1 MSYVRYNVSCL
12 RDYKKI
18 GLCSTNFHNTL
29 SQISTSSSFRLKI
42 SIFINT
48 STIVSKLHSFTM
60 HDMKSTLMLLKIF
73 TMTPE
78 NFRFNKRY
86 QIFTFFESS
95 SEKYFRS
102 FLFYGYKKEVR
113 TSENKETLQALPHI
127 DFSLINIFTDRYMFF
142 YLN

>member
-1 MSYVRYNVSCL
+1 MFKIPKSHVHIRGKMSYVRYNVSCL

-60 HDMKSTLMLLKIF
+60 HDMKSTLMLLKNF

-78 NFRFNKRY
+78 NFRFNKDTRFSHFLNLR
-86 QIFTFFESS
+86 QKSIFVPFFSTVIKRKSERVKIKKLYKLCHILTF
-95 SEKYFRS
+95 
-102 FLFYGYKKEVR
+102 
-113 TSENKETLQALPHI
+113 H
-127 DFSLINIFTDRYMFF
+127 
-142 YLN
+142 